1 MNYKLFNRH
10 DCFTPEMMEMTREVI
25 EEAQGKDFG
34 LVNMVYGLYD
44 GYLYDDLLKQ
54 ARIAGINELTMNKLK
69 GLKKAI
75 EMYIQLTGNLKTQI

>member
-1 MNYKLFNRH
+1 
-10 DCFTPEMMEMTREVI
+10 
-25 EEAQGKDFG
+25 
-34 LVNMVYGLYD
+34 MVYGLYD

-75 EMYIQLTGNLKTQI
+75 EMYIQLTGNSITQI